1 VFQAIAPAVP
11 WVQGQIMSILASG
24 LVQQDEIRE
33 RVRQLQEL
41 FVNDPEVAR
50 IDHRL
55 AEDWSGDYSLF
66 IDVVLKR
73 KTPPAATVLRLS
85 EQIAAAL
92 LRVVRSEELGLHSY
106 LNFVSRRENGR

>member
-1 VFQAIAPAVP
+1 MPIV
-11 WVQGQIMSILASG
+11 ASG

-33 RVRQLQEL
+33 RVKRLQEL
-41 FVNDPEVAR
+41 FANDPEVAR

-66 IDVVLKR
+66 IDVVLN
-73 KTPPAATVLRLS
+73 TPNAATVLRLS

-106 LNFVSRRENGR
+106 FNFLSRPGNGQ

>member
-1 VFQAIAPAVP
+1 MAIV
-11 WVQGQIMSILASG
+11 ASG

-33 RVRQLQEL
+33 RVKRLQQL
-41 FVNDPEVAR
+41 FANDPEVAR

-66 IDVVLKR
+66 IDVVLNR
-73 KTPPAATVLRLS
+73 KTPNAAIVLRLS
-85 EQIAAAL
+85 EQIATAL

-106 LNFVSRRENGR
+106 LNFVSRPENGQ

>member
-1 VFQAIAPAVP
+1 MPIV
-11 WVQGQIMSILASG
+11 ASG

-33 RVRQLQEL
+33 RVKRLQEL
-41 FVNDPEVAR
+41 FANDPEVAR

-66 IDVVLKR
+66 IDVVLTR
-73 KTPPAATVLRLS
+73 KTPDAATVLRLS
-85 EQIAAAL
+85 EQIDAAL

-106 LNFVSRRENGR
+106 PNFVSRPGNGQ

>member
-1 VFQAIAPAVP
+1 MEAGKIMAIV
-11 WVQGQIMSILASG
+11 ASG

-33 RVRQLQEL
+33 RVKRLQQL
-41 FVNDPEVAR
+41 FANDPEVAR

-66 IDVVLKR
+66 IDVVLNR
-73 KTPPAATVLRLS
+73 KTPNAAIVLRLS
-85 EQIAAAL
+85 EQIATAL

-106 LNFVSRRENGR
+106 LNFVSRPENGQ

>member
-1 VFQAIAPAVP
+1 MR
-11 WVQGQIMSILASG
+11 GEIMAILASG

-41 FVNDPEVAR
+41 FANDPEVAR
-50 IDHRL
+50 INHRL
-55 AEDWSGDYSLF
+55 AEDWSGDSSLF

-73 KTPPAATVLRLS
+73 ATPAAQNVLRLS

-92 LRVVRSEELGLHSY
+92 LRVVRSEELGFHSY
-106 LNFVSRRENGR
+106 LNFVSGPANGQ